1 MARRYER
8 IFFSAFWVW
17 GLKINHQI
25 QLNAITETLVV
36 FRGDNEISQEDIDT
50 IAELSKWINYEFK
63 EL

>member
-1 MARRYER
+1 VVG
-8 IFFSAFWVW
+8 WLV
-17 GLKINHQI
+17 GLKFNHQI
-25 QLNAITETLVV
+25 QLKAITETLVV